1 MLTYTAP
8 PGWKKQ
14 HGLAVQVYDA
24 ENLDPLSDT
33 ESVEASAYKK
43 AWARLLLKVYKI
55 DPFIC
60 PRCGSEMKVLA
71 IILKPQEIK
80 RILHHLVKQG
90 RPPPG
95 ADLDAMNLFFLSHA
109 PLMVSEC
116 ILTSTFRPFMRIF
129 SIFLEN

>member
-1 MLTYTAP
+1 MNGGCVIWLSMGARQELTQLVKA
-8 PGWKKQ
+8 
-14 HGLAVQVYDA
+14 GLEFCNAQGYDA
-24 ENLDPLSDT
+24 VVVIGHPAPAVRPCSCL
-33 ESVEASAYKK
+33 
-43 AWARLLLKVYKI
+43 
-55 DPFIC
+55 
-60 PRCGSEMKVLA
+60 RCGSEMKVLA